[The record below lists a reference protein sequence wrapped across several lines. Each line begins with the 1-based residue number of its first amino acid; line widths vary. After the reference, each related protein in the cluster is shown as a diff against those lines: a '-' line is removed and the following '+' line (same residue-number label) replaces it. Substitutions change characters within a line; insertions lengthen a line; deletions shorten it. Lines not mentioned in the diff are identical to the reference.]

1 MRKTSSQKGVALLL
15 VIGFSMVIFMSIIAL
30 LFTLRANLRNLA
42 SFKERTEAYYLCE
55 TGASVV
61 LILISNGKIGTGP
74 GQTMQDTFDYKMG
87 GKLYYISYKV
97 KKANGQWDIISS
109 VGPSSGF
116 SYTYKLH
123 VCGRRA
129 FPWFIRGWPG
139 GA

>member
-30 LFTLRANLRNLA
+30 LFTLRANLRNLE

-55 TGASVV
+55 TGASVA
-61 LILISNGKIGTGP
+61 LIHISQGLVGKGASQKT
-74 GQTMQDTFDYKMG
+74 QRSFDYDMG
-87 GKLYYISYKV
+87 GKIYNITYDVTKV
-97 KKANGQWDIISS
+97 AGTWDIISS

-116 SYTYKLH
+116 SRTYKLR

-129 FPWFIRGWPG
+129 FPWFIRGFG
-139 GA
+139 GK